1 MNLVGKIFI
10 VLIFIMSLLWM
21 GFTVAVYA
29 THKNWR
35 EYVMNE
41 TAGPGKPLGLMHQ
54 VNDAKQRLQEVK
66 EQRERVESELE
77 QEKTF
82 KRQALAKL
90 ENENDELQQRLDQR
104 EKEYAR
110 ADQDRREAVGALE
123 ATNQRLKTQ
132 TEEIERLRAE
142 NRQVQD
148 DRDAKTQQVVELTDR
163 LHQGVLAYQ
172 ALKETHDILATDHAE
187 AVRRLRDSGLP
198 EPPQAWINEPA
209 VGIEGVV
216 LGVGGSGTQLEISVG
231 SDDGIRKGHQL
242 EVKRGPSYLGRIEII
257 QTAPDKAV
265 AKIIPGMQQGPIQ
278 RGDRVFSSIRS

>member
-1 MNLVGKIFI
+1 
-10 VLIFIMSLLWM
+10 M

-41 TAGPGKPLGLMHQ
+41 TAAPGKPLGLVPQ
-54 VNDAKQRLQEVK
+54 LNDARQRLDEVK
-66 EQRERVESELE
+66 QQRERVEAELE

-82 KRQALAKL
+82 KRQALAQL

-123 ATNQRLKTQ
+123 ATNQRLKAQ
-132 TEEIERLRAE
+132 TEEIERLRTQI
-142 NRQVQD
+142 RQVQG
-148 DRDAKTQQVVELTDR
+148 DRDDKTQQVVELTDK

-172 ALKETHDILATDHAE
+172 ALKETHDILSADHAE
-187 AVRRLRDSGLP
+187 AVRRLRVSGLP
-198 EPPQAWINEPA
+198 EPPQAWIDQPA
-209 VGIEGVV
+209 PQGVEGVV
-216 LGVGGSGTQLEISVG
+216 LGVGGSGSQLEISIG
-231 SDDGIRKGHQL
+231 TDDGIRKGHQL
-242 EVKRGPSYLGRIEII
+242 EVKRGPNYLGRIEII

-265 AKIIPGMQQGPIQ
+265 AKIVPGMQQGPIQ